1 MLYRFLLLLAAALG
15 LVACEQVINRGPVGG
30 ATIEVTRLRDGALL
44 YTGTT
49 STVASVVEAQGE
61 SAWASYSNAARL
73 QRLGRHVLPA
83 TLPVEAEAWYL
94 VTARGGSDYDPDE
107 DGVLDNETGEP
118 VQGSIRAL
126 LRGAQIGATG
136 VAISPLTE
144 TAYLFVANFVDDM
157 TDDELAITLDE
168 VAADLVSD
176 ANNSGVVDY
185 QDLLYSNRLLF
196 TDATLRLPSAGLS
209 ALAFA
214 IQVGTPDEGRQV
226 LVRGVTSR
234 NAPRLVAEARYAAE
248 IHQPIISRLC
258 ESCHLEGGLGARA
271 SNNVVVRDTDPDYAR
286 KNTENFRLLVFSFG
300 VEGVLERARGIGH
313 GGGGL
318 IFPSDPEY
326 DDFEAWL
333 NLL

>member
-1 MLYRFLLLLAAALG
+1 MLYRFLVLLAALC

-30 ATIEVTRLRDGALL
+30 ATIELTRLRDGALI

-61 SAWASYSNAARL
+61 SAWASYSDAVRL
-73 QRLGRHVLPA
+73 QRLGRRALPA
-83 TLPVEAEAWYL
+83 TLPVEAQAWYL
-94 VTARGGSDYDPDE
+94 LTARGGSDYDPDG
-107 DGVLDNETGEP
+107 DGLLDNETGEP
-118 VQGSIRAL
+118 VQGTIRAL
-126 LRGAQIGATG
+126 LRGSQLGATA

-144 TAYLFVANFVDDM
+144 TAYLFVADFVGEL

-168 VAADLVSD
+168 VAADLVAD
-176 ANNSGVVDY
+176 ANNSGAVDY

-196 TDATLRLPSAGLS
+196 TDATLRLRSAGLS

-214 IQVGTPDEGRQV
+214 IEAGTPEEGLQV

-234 NAPRLVAEARYAAE
+234 NAPRLVAEARYASE
-248 IHQPIISRLC
+248 IHQPIIRTRC

-271 SNNVVVRDTDPDYAR
+271 SNNVVVRDTDPDYAAR
-286 KNTENFRLLVFSFG
+286 NTENFRQLVFSFG
-300 VEGVLERARGIGH
+300 AEGVLERARGIGH
-313 GGGGL
+313 GGGAL
-318 IFPSDPEY
+318 ISPSDPEY